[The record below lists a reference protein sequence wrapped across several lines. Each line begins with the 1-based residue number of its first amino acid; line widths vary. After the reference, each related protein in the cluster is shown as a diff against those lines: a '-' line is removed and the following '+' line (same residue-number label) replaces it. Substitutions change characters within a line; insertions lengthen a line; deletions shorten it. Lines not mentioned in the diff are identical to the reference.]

1 ETINRI
7 LKIIFITSC
16 WIQDILFYE
25 SRIDDESINTFQK
38 NLIDLEQKLH
48 GMMRTLFHTLKN
60 NLTNFSNVNTKD
72 YVKIKRALKKSFKTI
87 PCLSDNRSVIET
99 FDVVSTDSKLPITYY
114 KTKTLEIQEDFSN
127 NSKKAIE
134 IIQNTLNL

>member
-1 ETINRI
+1 M
-7 LKIIFITSC
+7 KIIFITSC

-25 SRIDDESINTFQK
+25 SRIVDESINTFQK

-48 GMMRTLFHTLKN
+48 GMMRTIYHTLKN
-60 NLTNFSNVNTKD
+60 NLINFNNVNAKD

-114 KTKTLEIQEDFSN
+114 KTKTLQIQEDFSN

>member
-1 ETINRI
+1 

-25 SRIDDESINTFQK
+25 SRIVDESINTFQK

-48 GMMRTLFHTLKN
+48 GMMRTIYHTLKN
-60 NLTNFSNVNTKD
+60 NLINFNNVNAKD

-87 PCLSDNRSVIET
+87 PCLSDNRSVVET
-99 FDVVSTDSKLPITYY
+99 FDVVSTYSKLPITYY
-114 KTKTLEIQEDFSN
+114 KTKTLQIQEDFSN

-134 IIQNTLNL
+134 IIQNTLNI

>member
-1 ETINRI
+1 M
-7 LKIIFITSC
+7 KIILITSY
-16 WIQDILFYE
+16 WIQDILFCE
-25 SRIDDESINTFQK
+25 SRIVDEFINTFQK
-38 NLIDLEQKLH
+38 NFIDLEQKIH
-48 GMMRTLFHTLKN
+48 GMMRTLHHTLKN
-60 NLTNFSNVNTKD
+60 NLINFNNVNAKD

-114 KTKTLEIQEDFSN
+114 KTKILQIQEDFSN